1 MSKIN
6 ACKCDRCDSTY
17 EPYFITYPNIEL
29 VATKSKNKD
38 IAITANIDLCDKCY
52 AELKTWFGREVSF
65 K

>member
-6 ACKCDRCDSTY
+6 ARKCDRCDNIY
-17 EPYFITYPNIEL
+17 EPYSISYPNIEL

-38 IAITANIDLCDKCY
+38 IAITASIDLCDKCY

-65 K
+65 E